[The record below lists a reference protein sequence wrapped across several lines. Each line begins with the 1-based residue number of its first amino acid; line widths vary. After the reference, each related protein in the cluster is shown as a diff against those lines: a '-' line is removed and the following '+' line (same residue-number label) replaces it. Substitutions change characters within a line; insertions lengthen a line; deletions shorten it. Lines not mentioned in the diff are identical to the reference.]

1 MDAGDFIYILIAIAL
16 AILNAF
22 ANSKKK
28 KEAEQKRQTQTSAP
42 ADDDLITK
50 KLQELLGQEVVV
62 ENEEQPLESTVAK
75 EDERHLYE
83 YSSQPEVELPETNV
97 EFEKEPIDL
106 PLTEEELYPVQPQR
120 PIDTSTPIEYTPIDI
135 AESKVEGPIGDYSY
149 QDSFNASMQEVDID
163 APEAEEFENV
173 MKEEEAKEPILADF
187 DPLKAVVY
195 SEIIQP
201 KYF

>member
-28 KEAEQKRQTQTSAP
+28 KAAEQKRQAQTSAP

-50 KLQELLGQEVVV
+50 KLQELLGQEVIV
-62 ENEEQPLESTVAK
+62 ENEEQPLESTVVNEEEK
-75 EDERHLYE
+75 YIYE
-83 YSSQPEVELPETNV
+83 YSSKPEVETLDRSV
-97 EFEKEPIDL
+97 EFEKEPIDK
-106 PLTEEELYPVQPQR
+106 PLTEEELYPVQPQK

-149 QDSFNASMQEVDID
+149 QDSFNESMHEVDID
-163 APEAEEFENV
+163 ASDAEELENV
-173 MKEEEAKEPILADF
+173 KKGEEEKEPILADF

-195 SEIIQP
+195 AEIIRP

>member
-28 KEAEQKRQTQTSAP
+28 KAAEQKRQAQTSAP

-50 KLQELLGQEVVV
+50 KLQELLGQEVIV
-62 ENEEQPLESTVAK
+62 EDEEQPLESTVVNEEEK
-75 EDERHLYE
+75 YIYE
-83 YSSQPEVELPETNV
+83 YSSKPEDETLDRSV
-97 EFEKEPIDL
+97 EFEKEPIDK
-106 PLTEEELYPVQPQR
+106 PLTEEELYPVQPPK
-120 PIDTSTPIEYTPIDI
+120 PIDTSTPIDI
-135 AESKVEGPIGDYSY
+135 AESKVEGPIGDFSY
-149 QDSFNASMQEVDID
+149 QDSFNESMHEVEID
-163 APEAEEFENV
+163 APDAEELENV
-173 MKEEEAKEPILADF
+173 KKVEEEKEPLLADF

-195 SEIIQP
+195 AEIIRP